1 MNFFLILPIFAVL
14 SMLAA
19 LPMTESAEGYT
30 YDAPLQQQNV
40 GATLHDIVCNTPQN
54 LYLLDWQTPLCLHTA
69 TYESLIGRELDIA
82 PAAGHAN
89 IDSYMMISSQN
100 ARHTLEMAS
109 TTYDANGGGQKG
121 LESLTGSYDGL
132 YYPYVLDFDANV
144 VAHGIYPRA
153 IGPPDLS
160 VSLRGPPER
169 YLSVLAGDIGPL
181 SIDATQS
188 SAAFEEI
195 TTALSDDGDHV
206 WIEHYSDNPL
216 TRQIDL
222 KRSLL
227 VLHDGYIF
235 GSGYYLDDFNLT
247 SALNSIFGSGF
258 RTIDNRYDVQTI
270 KIGALVPPL
279 ERPGGAGVMRML
291 ATSIAEDDFN
301 AYLKGKGSAWRI
313 DVDIRHTHPGTDEPL
328 EAMMSFNDD
337 GISLVAGPSA
347 SSSVLAIKPYADEN
361 DMTILSC
368 CSTSPALAIND
379 DSVFRLA
386 PDDTLQGPVIA
397 EILINDGR
405 NLLIPIWRDDVWG
418 SGLADSVIQR
428 FEARGGLT
436 DASVGTYKLCSDDGC
451 YDTVF
456 SEMVSTLNMTVHQYI
471 DQGIYNADEI
481 GIVFI
486 GSAETIDFL
495 RMASGYDILDDVR
508 WFGSDSVA
516 QNAEIISA
524 GTSGFAEEVGFRA
537 AIFAADTTSER
548 HVRLTDRLAEHTD
561 LEPNVYVYSSYDAVW
576 VIGLAIEAAGSQD
589 DPLLVRAQIPEVAR
603 MHDAAIGP
611 IFLNDAGDSV
621 KAAYNV
627 WIVIDNK
634 WMHAGTYS
642 EAIDSVDPLQ

>member
-1 MNFFLILPIFAVL
+1 MNSHLILPIFTVL
-14 SMLAA
+14 FMLVA
-19 LPMTESAEGYT
+19 LPVAESVEEYT
-30 YDAPLQQQNV
+30 YDAPLQQQNA
-40 GATLHDIVCNTPQN
+40 GAALHDIVCNTPQN
-54 LYLLDWQTPLCLHTA
+54 LYLLDWQTPLCLHTT
-69 TYESLIGRELDIA
+69 TYESLIGRGLDIA

-89 IDSYMMISSQN
+89 VDSYMMVSSQN

-109 TTYDANGGGQKG
+109 TTYDANGGGQKS

-144 VAHGIYPRA
+144 VAHGIRPS
-153 IGPPDLS
+153 D
-160 VSLRGPPER
+160 V
-169 YLSVLAGDIGPL
+169 GPL
-181 SIDATQS
+181 DVK
-188 SAAFEEI
+188 AAESTVTVDEI
-195 TTALSDDGDHV
+195 RVLLSDEGDHV
-206 WIEHYSDNPL
+206 WTEHNAINPL
-216 TRQIDL
+216 TGDVER

-235 GSGYYLDDFNLT
+235 GSGYYLKDSPD
-247 SALNSIFGSGF
+247 
-258 RTIDNRYDVQTI
+258 DVQTI
-270 KIGALVPPL
+270 KIGALITPL

-291 ATSIAEDDFN
+291 ATAIAEDDFN
-301 AYLKGKGSAWRI
+301 DYLEGKEAAWII

-337 GISLVAGPSA
+337 GISFVTGPSA

-368 CSTSPALAIND
+368 CSTSSALAIND

-386 PDDTLQGPVIA
+386 PDDTLQGPVIS

-405 NLLIPIWRDDVWG
+405 SLLIPIWRDDVWG

-428 FEARGGLT
+428 FEAGGGLT

-451 YDTVF
+451 YDMVF
-456 SEMVSTLNMTVHQYI
+456 SEMISALNMTVQQHI
-471 DQGIYNADEI
+471 DQGIYGADEI
-481 GIVFI
+481 GVAFI
-486 GSAETIDFL
+486 GSTETIDFL

-524 GTSGFAEEVGFRA
+524 GPSGFAEKVGFGA
-537 AIFAADTTSER
+537 AILAADTASDR
-548 HVRLTDRLAEHTD
+548 YVHLTDRLAEHTD

-576 VIGLAIEAAGSQD
+576 IIGLAIEAAGGHD

-611 IFLNDAGDSV
+611 ILLNSAGDSA

-627 WIVIDNK
+627 WTITDGK
-634 WMHAGTYS
+634 WVHTETYS
-642 EAIDSVDPLQ
+642 EAIDFADPLQ